1 MVYSLLHIRPLKK
14 EDAPYLLELFRESVN
29 ISAAEQYTQEQ
40 REAWAPH
47 DKTDGR
53 WENLSDRTTFV
64 AEIDD
69 VIVGFADITHN
80 GEIDHL
86 YVDYRYQRRG
96 IGAKL
101 IQACEAAARKQ
112 GLQSIVTYANALA
125 APLFRKCGFQEIG
138 EEYRE
143 RRGVQFCI
151 MKMHKSL

>member
-1 MVYSLLHIRPLKK
+1 MAHSSLHIRPFKK
-14 EDAPYLLELFRESVN
+14 EDAPYLLKLFRETVH
-29 ISAAEQYTQEQ
+29 ISAAEHYTQEQ

-53 WENLSDRTTFV
+53 WSNTADRTTFV
-64 AEIDD
+64 AEIDGI
-69 VIVGFADITHN
+69 IVGFADITHD

-86 YVDYRYQRRG
+86 YVDHRYQRQG

-112 GLQSIVTYANALA
+112 GLRSIVTYANALA
-125 APLFRKCGFQEIG
+125 APLFCKCGFQKIG

-151 MKMHKSL
+151 IQMRKTL